1 MYKYIY
7 IIILYYLILHYIT
20 LHYII
25 LYYIILYHIISYHH
39 HIISYQNHIVLYY
52 IILYLYYIIFNYI
65 ILYYIY
71 ITYIYI
77 YIFTV
82 YYQYHNPI
90 VNPYWNPLLWLGS
103 SWVNPHGRPSG
114 LHAQVWG
121 WAATGPEQTE
131 RTKNGG
137 FMLGKMVV
145 LWIFNHYKWWFDG
158 DLPSGNLT

>member
-7 IIILYYLILHYIT
+7 YYIILSYITLYYITLYYIILHYIILYHIISSHIT
-20 LHYII
+20 SYHIISESYCIILYYII
-25 LYYIILYHIISYHH
+25 LYYIILY
-39 HIISYQNHIVLYY
+39 
-52 IILYLYYIIFNYI
+52 
-65 ILYYIY
+65 YIY
-71 ITYIYI
+71 IYYIYI

-131 RTKNGG
+131 RAKNGG